1 MSPPT
6 PENPLVKP
14 NVDRHSETQSE
25 DGTFSLIPHL
35 ALIGVPSSAGGRR
48 TGQEGAPAAFRAAG
62 LLGQL
67 RAEGLDVDDL
77 GDLPSVSF
85 RPDPEHPRQQ
95 NLTLVVDVARR
106 TAEGG
111 DQAWATRRVPLV
123 LGGDCSLSLGVI
135 AGMLRHHPRIGLVY
149 FDGDVD
155 LNTPETTPS
164 GIFDGMVLAHALGR
178 GAPQLAGI
186 GPRLPLLSAE
196 DIVLF
201 GFDVESGHI
210 DPPELKAMES
220 ERVSRFP
227 LALVR
232 ANPAAAARD
241 ALHCLENRSDA
252 IIVHFVVDVMDFP
265 AVDVPHPQGL
275 DCESAFDALSVFVA
289 APKCAAVV
297 VTELNAERDPDG
309 SHTARLVRGLV
320 RALSRRK

>member
-1 MSPPT
+1 MQPRSTFERIWCPSSRGCS
-6 PENPLVKP
+6 NLKP
-14 NVDRHSETQSE
+14 Q
-25 DGTFSLIPHL
+25 L

-62 LLGQL
+62 LLEQL
-67 RAEGLDVDDL
+67 RAEGLDVADL

-95 NLTLVVDVARR
+95 NIALVVDVARR
-106 TAEGG
+106 TADRV
-111 DQAWATRRVPLV
+111 DQALASRRVPLV

-135 AGMLRHHPRIGLVY
+135 GGLLRHQSRIGLLY

-178 GAPQLAGI
+178 GAPELADI
-186 GPRLPLLSAE
+186 GPRHPLLSAE

-210 DPPELKAMES
+210 DSAELEVIES
-220 ERVSRFP
+220 ERMSQYP
-227 LALVR
+227 LARVR
-232 ANPAAAARD
+232 ENPAAAARD
-241 ALHCLENRSDA
+241 ALQRLENRSDA
-252 IIVHFVVDVMDFP
+252 IIVHFDVDVMKFS
-265 AVDVPHPQGL
+265 AVDVPHPRGL
-275 DCESAFDALSVFVA
+275 EFESAFAALSVFVA
-289 APKCAAVV
+289 APTCAAVV

-309 SHTARLVRGLV
+309 SLTARLVHGLV
-320 RALSRRK
+320 KALGRRN